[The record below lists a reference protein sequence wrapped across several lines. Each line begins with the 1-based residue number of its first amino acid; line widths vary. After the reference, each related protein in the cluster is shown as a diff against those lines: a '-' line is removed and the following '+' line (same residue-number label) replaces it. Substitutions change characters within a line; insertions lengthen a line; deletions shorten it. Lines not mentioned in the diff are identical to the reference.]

1 MNYCLNLQIW
11 SEQVQSR
18 ECSQNGSWLIPR
30 FLKTCYIF
38 YCLPLLKT
46 LSTWLLVLLQKLSV
60 AFYNGNFPPA
70 FSRALMICRFR
81 KSKPLLSLSDAG
93 FILFMQNL
101 KILKYK
107 EAISCEG
114 SVGLASI
121 HENFLI
127 SHTCIRI
134 RKLFSFGYYSQG
146 TFSLCNLLF
155 WYGVGLEIMLFKK
168 IYIFI
173 WFCFQVFYY
182 SMFL

>member
-1 MNYCLNLQIW
+1 MLYFLLSSVVKDLINFATGAPPKVVCCILQW
-11 SEQVQSR
+11 EFSS
-18 ECSQNGSWLIPR
+18 S
-30 FLKTCYIF
+30 
-38 YCLPLLKT
+38 
-46 LSTWLLVLLQKLSV
+46 
-60 AFYNGNFPPA
+60 

-81 KSKPLLSLSDAG
+81 KSKPLLSLSNAS
-93 FILFMQNL
+93 FILFMQNF

-114 SVGLASI
+114 SVGLAFI
-121 HENFLI
+121 NENFLI

-146 TFSLCNLLF
+146 TFSLCNILF